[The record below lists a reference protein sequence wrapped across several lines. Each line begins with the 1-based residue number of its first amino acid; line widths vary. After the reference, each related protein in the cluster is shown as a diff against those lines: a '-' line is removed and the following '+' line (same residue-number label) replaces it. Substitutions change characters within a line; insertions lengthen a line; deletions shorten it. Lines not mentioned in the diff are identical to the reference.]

1 MVDLTLLDEL
11 EGASKAEE
19 KDTTGTGGGA
29 VCASWPEMT
38 VTVSRGLMVSDG
50 DNVYSSWRY
59 SRDALWGLLGEQL

>member
-11 EGASKAEE
+11 EGTSKADG

-29 VCASWPEMT
+29 ICASWPEMT

-50 DNVYSSWRY
+50 DNAY
-59 SRDALWGLLGEQL
+59 